1 MSSASN
7 EPNWKLDRARA
18 RAAFERAAETYDK
31 AAVLQREV
39 ADRLLERLDLLTMK
53 PARVLDVGSGTGYC
67 TRALRRRYRGA
78 RVLALDIAFPMLQ
91 RARANTPWWRRL
103 LGKDASRLCAD
114 AEVLPLATASVDML
128 VSNLTL
134 QWCDPARAF
143 AEFRRVLR
151 PGGVLM
157 FTTFGPDT
165 LKELRAA
172 WRAVDASLHV
182 HPFFDMH
189 DIGDALVHAGLAEPV
204 MDVECVTLTY
214 ADPVEVMRDI
224 KRIGAHNAAYGRA
237 RGLTGRQHFAGMR
250 AAYRQWENADG
261 CVPATYEVVFGHAW
275 APGGAGRL
283 GVPPQDTAIK
293 VPIVEVRRTP
303 PHR

>member
-1 MSSASN
+1 
-7 EPNWKLDRARA
+7 
-18 RAAFERAAETYDK
+18 
-31 AAVLQREV
+31 
-39 ADRLLERLDLLTMK
+39 
-53 PARVLDVGSGTGYC
+53 
-67 TRALRRRYRGA
+67 GA
-78 RVLALDIAFPMLQ
+78 QVMALDIAFPMLR
-91 RARANTPWWRRL
+91 RARANASWWQRL
-103 LGKDASRLCAD
+103 LSEDASRLCAD
-114 AEVLPLATASVDML
+114 AEALPLATESVDML

-134 QWCDPARAF
+134 QWCDPVRAF

-165 LKELRAA
+165 LTELRAA

-182 HPFFDMH
+182 HPFLDMH
-189 DIGDALVHAGLAEPV
+189 DIGDALVRAGLAEPV
-204 MDVECVTLTY
+204 MDVERVTLTY
-214 ADPVEVMRDI
+214 ADPVDVMRDI
-224 KRIGAHNAAYGRA
+224 KSIGAHNAVYGRA
-237 RGLTGRQHFAGMR
+237 RGLTGKQHFAGMR

-261 CVPATYEVVFGHAW
+261 RVPATYEVVFGHAW